1 MLSAGEQSHGSAHA
15 RTSTDTPLV
24 FIVDDDVSMRESVES
39 LVRCAGWHCETF
51 ASAEEFL
58 ARPRAGVPS
67 CLVLDYRLPQL
78 DGLGLQKRLAAERAR
93 LPIIF
98 MTYFG
103 DPAMAVEAMKGGA
116 LELLVKPFCDDA
128 LLAAIHQ
135 GIARSAAALRRDAEL
150 RRLWHC
156 YDSLSR
162 RERQI
167 MALVVAGRLNKQ
179 IASQLVISEITVKA
193 HRGHVMHK
201 MQADSLAQL
210 VNMAIKLNLESMPVP

>member
-1 MLSAGEQSHGSAHA
+1 MFSIGEQGHESARA
-15 RTSTDTPLV
+15 RCSPDNPLV
-24 FIVDDDVSMRESVES
+24 FVVDDDVSMRESIES

-51 ASAEEFL
+51 GSAEQFL

-78 DGLGLQKRLAAERAR
+78 DGLGLQRQLAADGAR

-98 MTYFG
+98 MTYFA
-103 DPAMAVEAMKGGA
+103 DPPMAVEAMKGGA
-116 LELLVKPFCDDA
+116 LELLIKPFCDDA

-150 RRLWHC
+150 RRLRHC
-156 YDSLSR
+156 YDSLSS

-167 MALVVAGRLNKQ
+167 MARVVAGRLNKQ
-179 IASQLVISEITVKA
+179 IASELVISEITVKA
-193 HRGHVMHK
+193 HRGHMMQK